1 MINKKK
7 MIIAIIFLT
16 LIIIFLIVYKKVIK
30 NNYEVDPPTP
40 APIVDKTN
48 FDFKVISETNNLVK
62 KQNYLVS
69 PLSMGYALSMLN
81 EGAAGNTKT
90 EIDNLLNGYKLPN
103 IGNVKNKIGIANLIF
118 MRTKYKNDI
127 SPKYIDTLKQNYSS
141 DVMFDPFETPDKANE
156 WVSKKT
162 FKMIND
168 AIDNISEDFVLGLA
182 NTIAIDVEWRSKF
195 KCNDTTKKE
204 FTKVNGKKMD
214 TAMMKGENDV
224 YYIENENAK
233 GIIKDYNI
241 YDTKTNEVVYE
252 ENEDT
257 IALEYIA
264 ILPKNIEDYLKKFNE
279 KEFKQLLESKK
290 ESDSKTD
297 IEYYLPKYTYD
308 FTYNDFDK
316 MLKNLGMKDAFI
328 GGKANFKNMVTKESG
343 LELFVSKS
351 IHKTHIE
358 LSENGT
364 KAAAVTIFM
373 MDKNAIQID
382 PKEKITIEFN
392 QPFIYIIKEKNS
404 DNIWFYGTVFEPL
417 KWEENTNICEIE

>member
-40 APIVDKTN
+40 APIVEKTN
-48 FDFKVISETNNLVK
+48 FDFKAISETNNLVK

-103 IGNVKNKIGIANLIF
+103 IANVKNKIGIANLIF
-118 MRTKYKNDI
+118 MRTKYKNNI
-127 SPKYIDTLKQNYSS
+127 SPEYIDTLKQNYSS

-156 WVSKKT
+156 WISKKT

-195 KCNDTTKKE
+195 ECNNTTKKE

-224 YYIENENAK
+224 YYIESEDAK

-373 MDKNAIQID
+373 MDKNAISMD

>member
-69 PLSMGYALSMLN
+69 PLSMGYALLMLN
-81 EGAAGNTKT
+81 EGAEGNTKT

-103 IGNVKNKIGIANLIF
+103 NANVKNKIGIANLIF

-127 SPKYIDTLKQNYSS
+127 SPEYIDTLKQKYSS

-156 WVSKKT
+156 WISKKT
-162 FKMIND
+162 FKMIKD
-168 AIDNISEDFVLGLA
+168 PIDEISEDFVLGLA
-182 NTIAIDVEWRSKF
+182 NTIAIDVEWRNKF
-195 KCNDTTKKE
+195 ECHDTSKKE

-224 YYIENENAK
+224 YYIESDDAK

-241 YDTKTNEVVYE
+241 YDTRTNEVVYE
-252 ENEDT
+252 ENENT
-257 IALEYIA
+257 VALEYIA

-279 KEFKQLLESKK
+279 KEFKKLLESKK
-290 ESDSKTD
+290 ESDSDTD

-308 FTYNDFDK
+308 FTYNDFDT

-328 GGKANFKNMVTKESG
+328 GSKANFKNMVTKESN

-373 MDKNAIQID
+373 MDKNAISMD

-392 QPFIYIIKEKNS
+392 QPFIYIIKDKNS

-417 KWEENTNICEIE
+417 KWEDNTNICEIE

>member
-103 IGNVKNKIGIANLIF
+103 IANVKNKIGIANLIF

-168 AIDNISEDFVLGLA
+168 AIDEISEDFVLGLA
-182 NTIAIDVEWRSKF
+182 NTIAIDVEWRNKF
-195 KCNDTTKKE
+195 ECHNTKSKE

-224 YYIENENAK
+224 YYIESEDAK
-233 GIIKDYNI
+233 GIIKDYSI

-252 ENEDT
+252 ENENT

-279 KEFKQLLESKK
+279 KEFKKLLESKK

-328 GGKANFKNMVTKESG
+328 GSKANFKNMVTKESN

-373 MDKNAIQID
+373 MDKNAISMD